1 MDINI
6 TLGGVNMSLN
16 IKVYTDFV
24 CPFCYL
30 GKKVLHDATKEKD
43 VTIEYMP
50 FELRP
55 IPSPKLD
62 PWEDSMKVQSWE
74 KFIKP
79 MANKLQLN
87 MNLPHIS
94 PHPYTNLAF
103 IGYHYAKENNKGN
116 EYVDNVFKTFF
127 WEEKDIENTE
137 ALVEVAKSI
146 GLNEEGFRSALKD
159 DKYKNLQ
166 NMALK
171 HSYEEAEISSVPTF
185 VIGDEIIYG
194 VTSVEDMEAIVD
206 KELAKSE

>member
-1 MDINI
+1 
-6 TLGGVNMSLN
+6 MSLN

-30 GKKVLHDATKEKD
+30 GKKVLEESIKDKD
-43 VTIEYMP
+43 VTIEYLP

-55 IPSPKLD
+55 IPAPKLD
-62 PWEDSMKVQSWE
+62 PWEDAMKVQSWN

-79 MANKLQLN
+79 MAENLQLD

-116 EYVDNVFKTFF
+116 EYIDNVFKAFF
-127 WEEKDIENTE
+127 RDEKDIEDPE
-137 ALVEVAKSI
+137 VLVEVAKA
-146 GLNEEGFRSALKD
+146 LDLKEEDFRLALKD

-166 NMALK
+166 QRALH

-185 VIGDEIIYG
+185 VIGEEVIYG
-194 VTSVEDMEAIVD
+194 VTSIENMEAIVES
-206 KELAKSE
+206 ELNKK

>member
-1 MDINI
+1 
-6 TLGGVNMSLN
+6 MSLN

-30 GKKVLHDATKEKD
+30 GKKVLEESIKDKD
-43 VTIEYMP
+43 VTIEYLP

-55 IPSPKLD
+55 IPAPKLD
-62 PWEDSMKVQSWE
+62 PWEDAMKVQSWN

-79 MANKLQLN
+79 MAENLQLD

-116 EYVDNVFKTFF
+116 EYIDNVFKAFF
-127 WEEKDIENTE
+127 RDEKDIEDPE
-137 ALVEVAKSI
+137 VLVEVAKA
-146 GLNEEGFRSALKD
+146 LELKEEDFRLALKD

-166 NMALK
+166 QRAL
-171 HSYEEAEISSVPTF
+171 HHAYEEAEISSVPTF
-185 VIGDEIIYG
+185 IIGEEVIYG
-194 VTSVEDMEAIVD
+194 VTSIENMETIVD
-206 KELAKSE
+206 SELKKKRV